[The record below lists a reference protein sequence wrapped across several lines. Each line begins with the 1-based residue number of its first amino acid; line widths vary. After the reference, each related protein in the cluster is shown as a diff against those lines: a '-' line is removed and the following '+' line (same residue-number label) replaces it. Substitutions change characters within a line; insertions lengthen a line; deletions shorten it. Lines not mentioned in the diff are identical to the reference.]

1 MLRRQDSERY
11 GYKLL
16 LAPFFV
22 AAAGFAV
29 SHFVETDYEK
39 IDAVVSGAIIA
50 ATDGDVEGIGAVI
63 SPDYSD
69 AIHNSR
75 EELLSYCRRFFT
87 TTRIEAIN
95 RRFNKIVISGPVAT
109 TQLRVRVHMQLQHEF
124 MPGSGLLFVE
134 MKLHLAKTAS
144 GKWLVNR
151 TELVSLNNQPFSW
164 KSVR

>member
-1 MLRRQDSERY
+1 MLRRRDCERY

-16 LAPFFV
+16 LVPFVV
-22 AAAGFAV
+22 AAIGFAV
-29 SHFVETDYEK
+29 SHFVETDYERV
-39 IDAVVSGAIIA
+39 DAVVGRGIIA
-50 ATDGDVEGIGAVI
+50 ATSGDVEGIGAVI

-69 AIHNSR
+69 TIHDSR
-75 EELLSYCRRFFT
+75 EELLSYCSRFFAT
-87 TTRIEAIN
+87 TKIEAIS
-95 RRFNKIVISGPVAT
+95 RRFNKIVISGPTAT
-109 TQLRVRVHMQLQHEF
+109 TELRVRVIMQMQHEF

-134 MKLHLAKTAS
+134 MKLHLAKTTS